1 MLDVICLVCSS
12 PPTSLEVNILLWWP
26 TVLDQEGIMIGI
38 LLFDLYILSVAPGIK
53 E

>member
-1 MLDVICLVCSS
+1 MVDEICPVCPS
-12 PPTSLEVNILLWWP
+12 PISLEVNILLWWP

-38 LLFDLYILSVAPGIK
+38 LLFDLHLLSVAPGIK